1 MSKYRC
7 RLDKED
13 PRYLASSYEKVDL
26 GWEWKFGDN
35 GYGGYYGNDDD
46 NELPTMVRWVGF
58 VVAVLLTSSIK
69 SLLTTN
75 MDNWYLHLTIFL
87 IFFLPL
93 LVWLLW
99 I

>member
-46 NELPTMVRWVGF
+46 NELPTMVR
-58 VVAVLLTSSIK
+58 
-69 SLLTTN
+69 
-75 MDNWYLHLTIFL
+75 
-87 IFFLPL
+87 
-93 LVWLLW
+93 
-99 I
+99 